1 MGGPL
6 TLPRAPL
13 CFHRCHPA
21 PRASLLESLCHRRV
35 GPIGRARHP
44 PHEGFAARRGSWSKS
59 RASLRLGRETA
70 SWGSSS
76 PRRLHQMARKTRAAV
91 RQRIARIPRRPHL
104 VCGINPLLASPVPV
118 PSPLSHPPR
127 CRCTPHWI
135 RLISPSA
142 RSSSPCRANL
152 ACGGRLCR
160 CARPEPLRH
169 PKSNWGVVET
179 RLAPLKPLLA
189 SPVGRDPQ
197 PSGNSSPKSCVRWQ
211 TPGRRGQG
219 SNSSISR

>member
-1 MGGPL
+1 MTEHGSGPSVSPDARDL
-6 TLPRAPL
+6 FALSPSRGTHQSGSSPTSRRIRRAPRIVEQISRKL
-13 CFHRCHPA
+13 EAGARDRVMGVLLPA
-21 PRASLLESLCHRRV
+21 SA
-35 GPIGRARHP
+35 P
-44 PHEGFAARRGSWSKS
+44 PDGSENP
-59 RASLRLGRETA
+59 G
-70 SWGSSS
+70 GSS
-76 PRRLHQMARKTRAAV
+76 AV

-104 VCGINPLLASPVPV
+104 VCGINPLLASPAPV

-127 CRCTPHWI
+127 CRCAPHWI

-142 RSSSPCRANL
+142 HSSSPCRANL

-211 TPGRRGQG
+211 TPGHRGQG